1 MAKAAD
7 EDISANKSVASDAQ
21 NDFRDRTENS
31 ETARLFRNL
40 WSNVTDDNALTLFG
54 FRRFRTTHLLNLRLL
69 ETEIDKI
76 DHEIYQAGLGLGL
89 PSTSADKLGL
99 KQSKRDEHIP
109 SPEEVLK
116 PELVS
121 RLRQLLKE
129 YGMSLYQS
137 RELGK
142 LGLIP
147 RYIADEGLVT
157 FNQIMMMETFAL
169 ADNSWQASLRSDN
182 QNPYEMYK
190 TRLVRVDT
198 VSRSRS
204 GDLLRRSLRK
214 YLRAF
219 WFFIRF
225 QGQHAHQK
233 HGSYLS
239 ATELESNLKRSYQN
253 TSRIA
258 DMFTRFLIALIA
270 GTFLVTPL
278 AILSHQSTTKAYLV
292 TISVFIILF
301 SLLVSLLTRATNEE
315 TMVASA
321 AYAAVL
327 SVFFSNNSG
336 S

>member
-1 MAKAAD
+1 MAEAAD
-7 EDISANKSVASDAQ
+7 GDDSYSKSTGPNVQ
-21 NDFRDRTENS
+21 ENSNTRIGSS
-31 ETARLFRNL
+31 ETARLFRSL
-40 WSNVTDDNALTLFG
+40 WSNITDDNALTLYG
-54 FRRFRTTHLLNLRLL
+54 FRKFRTTHLLNLRLL

-76 DHEIYQAGLGLGL
+76 DHQVYQAGLSLGL
-89 PSTSADKLGL
+89 PTTSADKLGL
-99 KQSKRDEHIP
+99 KHSKRDRHAP
-109 SPEEVLK
+109 SPEAVLN
-116 PELVS
+116 PQLVS
-121 RLRQLLKE
+121 KLRQLLKE
-129 YGMSLYQS
+129 Y
-137 RELGK
+137 
-142 LGLIP
+142 
-147 RYIADEGLVT
+147 DEGLVS

-219 WFFIRF
+219 WFFTRF
-225 QGQHAHQK
+225 RGQHAYQK
-233 HGSYLS
+233 RSSYFS
-239 ATELESNLKRSYQN
+239 PTELESNLKRSYQN
-253 TSRIA
+253 TSRLA
-258 DMFTRFLIALIA
+258 DIITRFLIALIA
-270 GTFLVTPL
+270 GAFLVTPL
-278 AILSHQSTTKAYLV
+278 AILSHQSSIVAHLV
-292 TISVFIILF
+292 TISVCIVLF
-301 SLLVSLLTRATNEE
+301 SLLVSLLTRASNEE

>member
-1 MAKAAD
+1 MAKVTDDGISYSKSRAAD
-7 EDISANKSVASDAQ
+7 APEDLSHSD
-21 NDFRDRTENS
+21 ES
-31 ETARLFRNL
+31 PETARLFHNL
-40 WSNVTDDNALTLFG
+40 WSNVTDDNPLTLYG

-69 ETEIDKI
+69 EAEIDKI
-76 DHEIYQAGLGLGL
+76 DHMIYQAGLGLRL
-89 PSTSADKLGL
+89 PATSADKLGL
-99 KQSKRDEHIP
+99 KHNKRDEHAP

-121 RLRQLLKE
+121 KLRQLLKN
-129 YGMSLYQS
+129 Y
-137 RELGK
+137 
-142 LGLIP
+142 
-147 RYIADEGLVT
+147 DEGLVS

-182 QNPYEMYK
+182 QNPYELYK

-225 QGQHAHQK
+225 RGKHAHQK
-233 HGSYLS
+233 HSSYSS

-253 TSRIA
+253 TSLLA
-258 DMFTRFLIALIA
+258 DIITRFLVALIA
-270 GTFLVTPL
+270 GAFLVTPL
-278 AILSHQSTTKAYLV
+278 AILSHQSTSEAHLV
-292 TISVFIILF
+292 TISVFVVLF

-315 TMVASA
+315 MMVASA

-327 SVFFSNNSG
+327 SVFLSNNSD

>member
-1 MAKAAD
+1 MAKVTD
-7 EDISANKSVASDAQ
+7 DGISYSKSRASDAPE
-21 NDFRDRTENS
+21 DLSHSDES
-31 ETARLFRNL
+31 PETARLFHNL
-40 WSNVTDDNALTLFG
+40 WSNVTDDNPLTLYG

-69 ETEIDKI
+69 EAEIDKI
-76 DHEIYQAGLGLGL
+76 DHMIYQAGLGLRL
-89 PSTSADKLGL
+89 PATSADKLGL
-99 KQSKRDEHIP
+99 KHNKRDEHAP

-121 RLRQLLKE
+121 KLRQLLKN
-129 YGMSLYQS
+129 Y
-137 RELGK
+137 
-142 LGLIP
+142 
-147 RYIADEGLVT
+147 DEGLVS

-182 QNPYEMYK
+182 QNPYELYK

-225 QGQHAHQK
+225 RGKHAHQK
-233 HGSYLS
+233 HSSYSS

-253 TSRIA
+253 TSLLA
-258 DMFTRFLIALIA
+258 DIITRFLVALIA
-270 GTFLVTPL
+270 GAFLVTPL
-278 AILSHQSTTKAYLV
+278 AILSHQSTSEAHLV
-292 TISVFIILF
+292 TISVFVVLF

-315 TMVASA
+315 MMVASA

-327 SVFFSNNSG
+327 SVFLSNNSD

>member
-1 MAKAAD
+1 MAKVTD
-7 EDISANKSVASDAQ
+7 DGISYSKSRASDAPE
-21 NDFRDRTENS
+21 DLSHSDES
-31 ETARLFRNL
+31 PETARLFHNL
-40 WSNVTDDNALTLFG
+40 WSNVTDDNPLTLYG

-69 ETEIDKI
+69 EAEIDKI
-76 DHEIYQAGLGLGL
+76 DHMIYQAGLGLRL
-89 PSTSADKLGL
+89 PATSADKLGL
-99 KQSKRDEHIP
+99 KHNKRDEHAP

-121 RLRQLLKE
+121 KLRQLLKN
-129 YGMSLYQS
+129 Y
-137 RELGK
+137 
-142 LGLIP
+142 
-147 RYIADEGLVT
+147 DERLVS

-182 QNPYEMYK
+182 QNPYELYK

-225 QGQHAHQK
+225 RGKHAHQK
-233 HGSYLS
+233 HSSYSS

-253 TSRIA
+253 TSLLA
-258 DMFTRFLIALIA
+258 DIITRFLIALIA
-270 GTFLVTPL
+270 GAFLVTPL
-278 AILSHQSTTKAYLV
+278 AILSHQSTSEAHLV
-292 TISVFIILF
+292 TISVFVVLF

-315 TMVASA
+315 MMVASA

-327 SVFFSNNSG
+327 SVFLSNNSG